1 MIDVR
6 RCCLSR
12 CGYSPRRPVISLIF
26 KSQLNRILTV
36 KVKKNVEFF
45 VGMQMFIWGGGG
57 NNSV

>member
-45 VGMQMFIWGGGG
+45 VGMQMFIWGGGK
-57 NNSV
+57 